1 MTCHNMTGS
10 GGVMTTSA
18 SEMHTRR
25 IGLAT
30 CNQSAFFMT
39 SIKWYYCQYS
49 KSATCN
55 SLKTLAMTPRLHR

>member
-1 MTCHNMTGS
+1 MTCDNMTDG

-30 CNQSAFFMT
+30 RNQSALFMM
-39 SIKWYYCQYS
+39 SI
-49 KSATCN
+49 N
-55 SLKTLAMTPRLHR
+55 

>member
-1 MTCHNMTGS
+1 MNCHNRPMTGG

-30 CNQSAFFMT
+30 CSQSARM
-39 SIKWYYCQYS
+39 SINWKCQMCVVFSWQYS
-49 KSATCN
+49 RSATCK
-55 SLKTLAMTPRLHR
+55 SV